1 MFIVM
6 RAFEQD
12 FSESRDGNIMP
23 LMTINMR
30 SSECVIYYCSV
41 IILLVHG
48 NRTSDALS
56 FAEVSFNGASNALHR
71 HKFIK
76 TEYVISISHTDNIAI
91 GSSLNVSSC
100 FFWCGSRGE
109 GSMRR
114 LAPSTEPS
122 VFVT

>member
-6 RAFEQD
+6 RTFEQD

-23 LMTINMR
+23 LTAINMR

-41 IILLVHG
+41 MILLVHG

-56 FAEVSFNGASNALHR
+56 FAEVSFNGASNMLHR

-91 GSSLNVSSC
+91 EMLGKC
-100 FFWCGSRGE
+100 FELFTCGSRGE

-122 VFVT
+122 VFVI